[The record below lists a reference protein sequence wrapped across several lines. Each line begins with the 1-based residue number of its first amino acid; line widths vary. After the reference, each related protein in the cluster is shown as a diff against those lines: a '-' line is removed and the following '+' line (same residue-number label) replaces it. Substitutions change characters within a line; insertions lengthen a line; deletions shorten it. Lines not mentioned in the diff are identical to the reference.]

1 MGILPPKIDPPASTP
16 EDRSAQTSID
26 SVRPNWMATAAKIT
40 AGFLGLGLLGFIG
53 ASIWVATNLSPTIA
67 RELTKAL
74 DRQVAIGPVENIGF
88 NEINFGASSLA
99 ATNDSPNKVA
109 VKAIKISFDPLAIL
123 WQNTIKPT
131 ITLVEPDLYLE
142 QSANG
147 DWLRLKL
154 PPAEPDKPGDFRT
167 EIQALRVQKARGTVI
182 PYLANG
188 LRQPIEFQNT
198 DFNANFNHRDRAI
211 QLINF
216 DGKSQIGK
224 DAKLSLRGSTSP
236 IDRTTNLDIEGQSLN
251 AKEVSNLIKIPA
263 VDFLSGLV
271 GGNLSL
277 NIQPNKPLEV
287 QGKVH
292 VDQATIQ
299 VIKVPQVFTNTSG
312 DLQISPQDVKFSN
325 VSTLYGQVPGQI
337 TGSIDFA
344 KGYDL
349 QAKTAVLP
357 VTKLLET
364 LKIKSPVFLA
374 AQLQSDLTL
383 TGKLQEP
390 VFAGKAKAIGAA
402 QIDRVAINQL
412 QGDFSL
418 ADGNLQL
425 NQISATPASGG
436 TVTGNGEIS
445 LKEQATPTVNFKL
458 QGNKLLADVLA
469 QPYQKLPIALGVVNG
484 SAQITGPV
492 DQIKTTVQ
500 VQAPQATYPL
510 NAQIGIAA
518 DGAITV
524 DRAKFQLAGHDITGT
539 GSSKQGLWQA
549 RLQVPAI
556 PSQQLAAIAKIKDLP
571 AFLKG
576 NVQGDLQLNG
586 SVSNN
591 ESLSGKGQLYL
602 QTAGGRVSATNF
614 AINQGKW
621 QADLQTAGLML
632 GKVDPQLPGQLT
644 GKFKVSGDTAKSSP
658 EAITAVGNGA
668 VTLPDGKITG
678 QNLLLSQGKWQGE
691 FSADSF
697 DISKL
702 APQVGGKLS
711 GKFQASGDAT
721 KFTPATISA
730 SGSGTIASAQG
741 KITGQNLRVEAGK
754 WQGDFSADR
763 FDISKLTPQIGGN
776 LSGKF
781 QANGDLEKSDLKNI
795 TGSGSGSLRLGGG
808 EIVGKNLQLNQGN
821 WHGNVA
827 VAKVP
832 LGRLS
837 PNIPKTLQTAL
848 LNGNLQV
855 AGSIEHPEQASVQGD
870 AAVKLGNGQITA
882 KDIQVGE
889 GRWQGLVTLQLI
901 DLNQLS
907 LPQKLPAGQVDGT
920 FQLAGVLD
928 QPKLETAKGS
938 GKLRLP
944 GALLVANQLELNGNE
959 WRGKF
964 QTTNLAMGQFA
975 SLPPNLS
982 GIRVSSNFDLSGN
995 LKNPQQVD
1003 GGGSGKVVLG
1013 NSEVALQKWQLNK
1026 GNWQVAASTTGLS
1039 LGALGSAV
1047 PANLQGGVFKGN
1059 VDLSGSLSKPQ
1070 LTAISGKA
1078 SGELAIWGGSIAVAP
1093 VQIADG
1099 RWQSDAI
1106 TIRNINLAN
1115 VAGNNIQVLAGRVSG
1130 NGQAGGRLDRFDI
1143 KDLRVDSNVQLSG
1156 LLLKPNIGGQVPSL
1170 PPTDLA
1176 GPVKIVDGKIDLDLA
1191 GNNNSLSLHGTDQGF
1206 KFAGRLAGITSESL
1220 ADGRSTAIEAE
1231 GEFDGKQIRVS
1242 SRGVPIDLITSF
1254 LPPLPQLKKQELK
1267 GIVGGELSIDLPNG
1281 KIGRIEGKNLSID
1294 NPQFGILKG
1303 DRLQSGS
1310 VRYADGLL
1318 IVQDGMFLR
1327 GKNSYLI
1334 DGRVITKAQQPEYQL
1349 VLRVDKG
1356 DLSDVSNL
1364 FQIFSLGDVL
1374 NPFGDRGYGRAT
1386 DLQAKKVGNESQTL
1400 QEQVEQLSEVQRLQ
1414 GIQKKEVDENPLPDL
1429 RKLRGDFRGRIVL
1442 NNADK
1447 QGVYV
1452 SFNVSGNKWV
1462 VDQYGLSKVKL
1473 QGLWQNNML
1482 TLPKASFNFVDP
1494 EDPGEPDEPN
1504 DTTDFVDSTKSVDD
1518 LTDFSAFADST
1529 NPSDSTK
1536 PKIRL
1541 SGNFSMNQQNAII
1554 KIDNFPAERLSSAF
1568 KLPIEIAGDVNLKA
1582 RLGGSFF
1589 NPQLCGNAT
1598 IVEGKLNQSTVP
1610 TIYTN
1615 FNYNSARLGFNS
1627 VIQNSPIE
1635 ESKSFSNNV
1644 CNSNITVDNNV
1655 IEPLQIAGSI
1665 PYQLPFAK
1673 KTPDNQNFS
1682 INLKVQNKGMKALS
1696 ILTQQQLD
1704 WVNGDGQINVLLKGK
1719 IDRAG
1724 KPEDVT
1730 ARGDATIANAVLKAV
1745 ALPNNLTGVNGQISF
1760 DLDRIKVDN
1769 FRGQYGTGEIVAQ
1782 GSILIEKPLNLP
1794 DPLTVN
1800 LDKIQVDLKDRYQ
1813 GGVSGRLLLGD
1824 GTILAPRLG
1833 GEIKLSNGKISLPET
1848 PAAGSTSLSAPSD
1861 TGSAL
1866 QFKSL
1871 DLLLGENV
1879 QVEKAPILSFLA
1891 TGKVNLNGPMDN
1903 LQPEGLIQLGRGQIN
1918 LFTTRFRLT
1927 GNENTARFTPDR
1939 GADPIVNLQLST
1951 KVLETSRLP
1960 SVNSS
1965 NERIDIDRRNL
1976 FSTNFGAV
1984 QTVQVDAK
1992 VNGAASQ
1999 ATNLL
2004 SLTSTPNRSQDEI
2017 FLLLGNGLGRISPDE
2032 SGLLNFAG
2040 STAITYVQDIVSDL
2054 LGLSDF
2060 RIYPA
2065 LTRQEQSTTSTLG
2078 VAAELGLDL
2087 NKNVSASVFKILTSG
2102 EAPQYSI
2109 RYRINDRLL
2118 LRGSSNLLNES
2129 RAILEYENRF

>member
-1 MGILPPKIDPPASTP
+1 MGILPPKIDQPASTP
-16 EDRSAQTSID
+16 EGRSAQTSIG

-99 ATNDSPNKVA
+99 ATTDSPNKVA

-142 QSANG
+142 QSASG

-154 PPAEPDKPGDFRT
+154 PPAAPDKPGGFRT
-167 EIQALRVQKARGTVI
+167 EIQALRVQKARGTII
-182 PYLANG
+182 PYQANG

-224 DAKLSLRGSTSP
+224 DAKLALRGSTSL
-236 IDRTTNLDIEGQSLN
+236 IDRTTNLDLEGQALN

-292 VDQATIQ
+292 VDRANIQ
-299 VIKVPQVFTNTSG
+299 VIKVPEVFTNTSG
-312 DLQISPQDVKFSN
+312 DLQISPQEVKLSN

-337 TGSIDFA
+337 TGSIDFV

-383 TGKLQEP
+383 TGKLKEP
-390 VFAGKAKAIGAA
+390 VFAGKAKAIGVS
-402 QIDRVAINQL
+402 QVDRVAINQL

-445 LKEQATPTVNFKL
+445 LKEIVTPTVNFKL

-469 QPYQKLPIALGVVNG
+469 QSYQKLPIALGIVNG

-571 AFLKG
+571 AFLRG
-576 NVQGDLQLNG
+576 NVQGDLLLNG
-586 SVSNN
+586 LVNN
-591 ESLSGKGQLYL
+591 SESLSGKGQLHL

-614 AINQGKW
+614 AIDQGKW
-621 QADLQTAGLML
+621 QADLQTTGLIL
-632 GKVDPQLPGQLT
+632 SKVDPQLPGQLT

-658 EAITAVGNGA
+658 EAITAIGNGA

-678 QNLLLSQGKWQGE
+678 QNLLLSQGKWQGD

-702 APQVGGKLS
+702 APQVDGKLS

-721 KFTPATISA
+721 KFTPAMISA

-763 FDISKLTPQIGGN
+763 FDISKLAPQVGGN

-808 EIVGKNLQLNQGN
+808 ELVGKDLQLNQGN
-821 WHGNVA
+821 WQGNVA
-827 VAKVP
+827 ITQVP
-832 LGRLS
+832 LGKLS
-837 PNIPKTLQTAL
+837 PIVPKIWQTAL

-882 KDIQVGE
+882 KDIQVAE
-889 GRWQGLVTLQLI
+889 GRWQGLVTLQSI

-938 GKLRLP
+938 GKLRLS
-944 GALLVANQLELNGNE
+944 GALLVADQLELNGDE

-964 QTTNLAMGQFA
+964 QTTNLAVGQFT

-1003 GGGSGKVVLG
+1003 GGGSGKVLLG
-1013 NSEVALQKWQLNK
+1013 NSEVAVQKWQLNK

-1039 LGALGSAV
+1039 LGALGAAV
-1047 PANLQGGVFKGN
+1047 PANLQSGVFKGN
-1059 VDLSGSLSKPQ
+1059 VDLSGALSKPQ
-1070 LTAISGKA
+1070 LTAISGQA

-1093 VQIADG
+1093 VQIAAG
-1099 RWQSDAI
+1099 RWQSETI
-1106 TIRNINLAN
+1106 TVRNINLAN
-1115 VAGNNIQVLAGRVSG
+1115 IAGNNIQVLAGRISG
-1130 NGQAGGRLDRFDI
+1130 NGQAAGRLDRFDI
-1143 KDLRVDSNVQLSG
+1143 KDLLVDSNVQLSG
-1156 LLLKPNIGGQVPSL
+1156 LLLKPNLDGETRSL

-1176 GPVKIVDGKIDLDLA
+1176 GPVKIVEGKIDLDLA
-1191 GNNNSLSLHGTDQGF
+1191 GNNNSLSLHSTDRGL
-1206 KFAGRLAGITSESL
+1206 KFAGRLVGIESGSL
-1220 ADGRSTAIEAE
+1220 AAGQSTAIEAE
-1231 GEFDGKQIRVS
+1231 GEIDGKQLRVT
-1242 SRGVPIDLITSF
+1242 SRGLPIDLITSF

-1267 GIVGGELSIDLPNG
+1267 GIVGGELSMDLSTG
-1281 KIGRIEGKNLSID
+1281 KIEGKNLSID
-1294 NPQFGILKG
+1294 NPQVGILKG

-1310 VRYADGLL
+1310 VSYADGIL
-1318 IVQDGMFLR
+1318 IVRDGMFLR
-1327 GKNSYLI
+1327 GDNSYMI
-1334 DGRVITKAQQPEYQL
+1334 EGRVLTKAQQPEYQL
-1349 VLRVDKG
+1349 LVKVDKG
-1356 DLSDVSNL
+1356 KLADVSNL

-1386 DLQAKKVGNESQTL
+1386 DLQAKKVGGDSHTL
-1400 QEQVEQLSEVQRLQ
+1400 QEQVDQLSEVRRLQ
-1414 GIQKKEVDENPLPDL
+1414 GIQSVKAGENPLPDL
-1429 RKLRGDFRGRIVL
+1429 RKLEGDFKGTIVIS
-1442 NNADK
+1442 NAAK
-1447 QGVYV
+1447 QGVYA
-1452 SFNVSGNKWV
+1452 SFDVSGEDWA
-1462 VDQYGLSKVKL
+1462 VDQYNLSKINV
-1473 QGLWQNNML
+1473 QGRWQNNLL
-1482 TLPKASFNFVDP
+1482 TLSNVAL
-1494 EDPGEPDEPN
+1494 
-1504 DTTDFVDSTKSVDD
+1504 TSTS
-1518 LTDFSAFADST
+1518 SQ
-1529 NPSDSTK
+1529 
-1536 PKIRL
+1536 IQL
-1541 SGNFSMNQQNAII
+1541 SGEFGGDRQNATI
-1554 KIDNFPAERLSSAF
+1554 KVDNFPAERLSSLF
-1568 KLPIEIAGDVNLKA
+1568 RLPIEVAGDVNLEA
-1582 RLGGSFF
+1582 QLGGTFF

-1598 IVEGKLNQSTVP
+1598 ISKGKLNQFDVP
-1610 TIYTN
+1610 EIYTN

-1627 VIQNSPIE
+1627 IFKDSIVVDKTKEPL
-1635 ESKSFSNNV
+1635 SNNI
-1644 CNSNITVDNNV
+1644 CNSNISIASGTV
-1655 IEPLQIAGSI
+1655 EPLRIAGSV

-1673 KTPDNQNFS
+1673 KAPDNQNFS
-1682 INLKVQNKGMKALS
+1682 IGLKVQNKGMQTLS
-1696 ILTQQQLD
+1696 ILTQQQLN
-1704 WVNGDGQINVLLKGK
+1704 WVDGDGQINVLLKGQ

-1724 KPEDVT
+1724 QPKDVT
-1730 ARGDATIANAVLKAV
+1730 ARGDATIANAILQAV
-1745 ALPNNLTGVNGQISF
+1745 ALPNNLTGVNGQVSF
-1760 DLDRIKVDN
+1760 DLDRVKVDN
-1769 FRGQYGTGEIVAQ
+1769 FRGKYGAGEIVAQ
-1782 GSILIEKPLNLP
+1782 GSIPIEKPLNLP

-1813 GGVSGRLLLGD
+1813 GGVSGSLLLGK
-1824 GTILAPRLG
+1824 GTILSPRLG
-1833 GEIKLSNGKISLPET
+1833 GEIKLSNGKISLPDT
-1848 PAAGSTSLSAPSD
+1848 PTAGSTSLSAPSD
-1861 TGSAL
+1861 TGSTL

-1891 TGKVNLNGPMDN
+1891 TGKVNLNGPIDN
-1903 LQPEGLIQLGRGQIN
+1903 LQPDGLIQLGRGQIN
-1918 LFTTRFRLT
+1918 LFTSRFRLT

-1960 SVNSS
+1960 SINSS

-2065 LTRQEQSTTSTLG
+2065 LTRSEQSTTSTLG

>member
-1 MGILPPKIDPPASTP
+1 MGILPPKIDQPASTP
-16 EDRSAQTSID
+16 EDRSAQTSIG

-99 ATNDSPNKVA
+99 ATPDSPNKVA

-123 WQNTIKPT
+123 WQNTLKPT

-142 QSANG
+142 QSASG

-154 PPAEPDKPGDFRT
+154 PPAEPNKPGDFRT

-182 PYLANG
+182 PYQANG
-188 LRQPIEFQNT
+188 LRQAIEFQNT
-198 DFNANFNHRDRAI
+198 DFNANFNYRDRAI

-224 DAKLSLRGSTSP
+224 DAKLALQGSTSP
-236 IDRTTNLDIEGQSLN
+236 IDLTTNLDIEGQSLN

-263 VDFLSGLV
+263 VDFLSGIV

-292 VDQATIQ
+292 VDQASIQ
-299 VIKVPQVFTNTSG
+299 VIKVPQLFTNTSG

-325 VSTLYGQVPGQI
+325 VSTLYGQVPGQV
-337 TGSIDFA
+337 TGSIDFV

-383 TGKLQEP
+383 TGKLREP
-390 VFAGKAKAIGAA
+390 IFAGKAKAIGAS
-402 QIDRVAINQL
+402 QVDRVAINQL

-445 LKEQATPTVNFKL
+445 LKEPAIPTVNFKL

-524 DRAKFQLAGHDITGT
+524 DRAKFQLAGYDITGR

-586 SVSNN
+586 SVSNS
-591 ESLSGKGQLYL
+591 ESLSGKGQLHL

-632 GKVDPQLPGQLT
+632 GKIDPQLPGQLT
-644 GKFKVSGDTAKSSP
+644 GKFKVSGDTANSSP
-658 EAITAVGNGA
+658 EAVTAVGSVA

-678 QNLLLSQGKWQGE
+678 QNLLLSQGQWQGD

-711 GKFQASGDAT
+711 GKFQASGDAS

-741 KITGQNLRVEAGK
+741 KITGQNLRVQAGK
-754 WQGDFSADR
+754 WQGDFSAES
-763 FDISKLTPQIGGN
+763 FDISKLAPQFGGN

-795 TGSGSGSLRLGGG
+795 TGSGFGILRLAGG
-808 EIVGKNLQLNQGN
+808 ELVGKDLQLNQGN
-821 WHGNVA
+821 WQGNVA
-827 VAKVP
+827 IAKVP
-832 LGRLS
+832 LGKLS
-837 PNIPKTLQTAL
+837 PIVPKTWQTAL

-870 AAVKLGNGQITA
+870 AVVKLGNGQIMA

-889 GRWQGLVTLQLI
+889 GRWQGLVTLQSI

-907 LPQKLPAGQVDGT
+907 LPQQLPAGQIDGT
-920 FQLAGVLD
+920 FQLAGALD

-944 GALLVANQLELNGNE
+944 GALLVANQLELNGDE
-959 WRGKF
+959 WRGNF
-964 QTTNLAMGQFA
+964 QTSNLAVGQFA

-982 GIRVSSNFDLSGN
+982 GIRFSSNFDLSGN

-1078 SGELAIWGGSIAVAP
+1078 SGELAIWGGFIAVAP

-1099 RWQSDAI
+1099 RWQSEAI
-1106 TIRNINLAN
+1106 TVRNINLAN

-1156 LLLKPNIGGQVPSL
+1156 LLLKPSIGGQTSSL

-1191 GNNNSLSLHGTDQGF
+1191 GNNNSLSLHSTDQGL
-1206 KFAGRLAGITSESL
+1206 KFAGRLAGIESESL

-1231 GEFDGKQIRVS
+1231 GEIDGKQLRVT

-1254 LPPLPQLKKQELK
+1254 LPPLPQIKKQELK
-1267 GIVGGELSIDLPNG
+1267 GIVGGELSMDLSTG
-1281 KIGRIEGKNLSID
+1281 KIEGKNLSID
-1294 NPQFGILKG
+1294 NPQVGILKG
-1303 DRLQSGS
+1303 DRIQSGS
-1310 VRYADGLL
+1310 VSYSDGIL
-1318 IVQDGMFLR
+1318 IVRDGMFLR
-1327 GKNSYLI
+1327 GDNSYLI
-1334 DGRVITKAQQPEYQL
+1334 EGRILTKAQQPEYQL
-1349 VLRVDKG
+1349 LVKVDKG
-1356 DLSDVSNL
+1356 KLADVSNL
-1364 FQIFSLGDVL
+1364 FQIFSLGDVI

-1386 DLQAKKVGNESQTL
+1386 DLQAKKVGGDSHTL
-1400 QEQVEQLSEVQRLQ
+1400 QDQVDQLSEVRRLQ
-1414 GIQKKEVDENPLPDL
+1414 GIQAEKAGENPLPDL
-1429 RKLRGDFRGRIVL
+1429 RKLDGDFKGTIVIS
-1442 NNADK
+1442 NAAK
-1447 QGVYV
+1447 QGVYA
-1452 SFNVSGNKWV
+1452 SFDVSGEDWV
-1462 VDQYGLSKVKL
+1462 VDQYSLSKIKV
-1473 QGLWQNNML
+1473 QGRWQNNLL
-1482 TLPKASFNFVDP
+1482 TL
-1494 EDPGEPDEPN
+1494 
-1504 DTTDFVDSTKSVDD
+1504 
-1518 LTDFSAFADST
+1518 ADVSLNST
-1529 NPSDSTK
+1529 NSQ
-1536 PKIRL
+1536 IQL
-1541 SGNFSMNQQNAII
+1541 SGEFGGNRQNATI
-1554 KIDNFPAERLSSAF
+1554 KVDNFPAERLSSLF
-1568 KLPIEIAGDVNLKA
+1568 RLPIEVAGDVNLEA
-1582 RLGGSFF
+1582 QIGGTFF

-1598 IVEGKLNQSTVP
+1598 IAKGKLNQFDVP
-1610 TIYTN
+1610 EIYTN

-1627 VIQNSPIE
+1627 IFKDSIVVDKTKASLPKNI
-1635 ESKSFSNNV
+1635 
-1644 CNSNITVDNNV
+1644 CNSDISLASGE
-1655 IEPLQIAGSI
+1655 IEPLRIAGSV
-1665 PYQLPFAK
+1665 PYQLPFAQK
-1673 KTPDNQNFS
+1673 SPDNQNFS
-1682 INLKVQNKGMKALS
+1682 INLKVQNKGMQTLS
-1696 ILTQQQLD
+1696 ILTQQQLNWID
-1704 WVNGDGQINVLLKGK
+1704 GDGQINVLLKGQ

-1724 KPEDVT
+1724 KPKDVT
-1730 ARGDATIANAVLKAV
+1730 ARGDATISNAVLQAV
-1745 ALPNNLTGVNGQISF
+1745 ALPNNLTGVNGQVSF
-1760 DLDRIKVDN
+1760 DLDRVKVDN
-1769 FRGQYGTGEIVAQ
+1769 FRGKYGTGEIVAQ
-1782 GSILIEKPLNLP
+1782 GSIPIEKPLILP
-1794 DPLTVN
+1794 DPLTAN

-1813 GGVSGRLLLGD
+1813 GGVSGRLLLGE

-1848 PAAGSTSLSAPSD
+1848 PAAGSTSLSAPSE
-1861 TGSAL
+1861 TSSTL

-1891 TGKVNLNGPMDN
+1891 TGKVNLNGSIDN

-2040 STAITYVQDIVSDL
+2040 STAITYVQDIVSDV

-2078 VAAELGLDL
+2078 VAAEVGLDL

>member
-16 EDRSAQTSID
+16 EDRSAQTLIG

-99 ATNDSPNKVA
+99 ATTDSPNKVA

-123 WQNTIKPT
+123 WQNTLKPT

-154 PPAEPDKPGDFRT
+154 PPAEPDKPGSFRT

-224 DAKLSLRGSTSP
+224 DAKLALRGSTSP
-236 IDRTTNLDIEGQSLN
+236 IDLTTNLDIEGQSLN

-292 VDQATIQ
+292 VDQAAIQ
-299 VIKVPQVFTNTSG
+299 VIKVPQLFTNTSG

-337 TGSIDFA
+337 TGSIDFV

-349 QAKTAVLP
+349 QAKTAVLS

-374 AQLQSDLTL
+374 AQLQSDLSL

-390 VFAGKAKAIGAA
+390 IFAGKAKAIGVS
-402 QIDRVAINQL
+402 QVDRVAINQL

-436 TVTGNGEIS
+436 TVTGNGDIS

-484 SAQITGPV
+484 SAQITGAV

-518 DGAITV
+518 DGTVTV

-539 GSSKQGLWQA
+539 GSSKAGLWQA

-586 SVSNN
+586 SVNN
-591 ESLSGKGQLYL
+591 SESLSGKGQLYL

-632 GKVDPQLPGQLT
+632 SKVEPQFPGQLT

-678 QNLLLSQGKWQGE
+678 QNLLLSQGKWQGD

-781 QANGDLEKSDLKNI
+781 QANGDLEKNDLKNI
-795 TGSGSGSLRLGGG
+795 IGSGSGSLRLGGG
-808 EIVGKNLQLNQGN
+808 EIVGKDLKLDQGN
-821 WHGNVA
+821 WQGNVA

-889 GRWQGLVTLQLI
+889 GRWQGLVTLQSI

-907 LPQKLPAGQVDGT
+907 LPQKLTAGQVDGT
-920 FQLAGVLD
+920 FQLAGILD

-944 GALLVANQLELNGNE
+944 GALLVANQLELNGDE

-964 QTTNLAMGQFA
+964 QTTNLAVGQFA

-1003 GGGSGKVVLG
+1003 GDGSGKVVLG

-1026 GNWQVAASTTGLS
+1026 GNWQVAASTNGLS
-1039 LGALGSAV
+1039 LGTLGSAV

-1059 VDLSGSLSKPQ
+1059 VDLSGSLLKPQ

-1078 SGELAIWGGSIAVAP
+1078 SGELAIWGGSIAVAS

-1099 RWQSDAI
+1099 RWQSEAI
-1106 TIRNINLAN
+1106 TVRNINLAN

-1156 LLLKPNIGGQVPSL
+1156 LLLKPNIGGQAPSL

-1191 GNNNSLSLHGTDQGF
+1191 GNNNSLSLHSTDRGL
-1206 KFAGRLAGITSESL
+1206 KFAGRLAGIESESL
-1220 ADGRSTAIEAE
+1220 TDGRSTAIEAE
-1231 GEFDGKQIRVS
+1231 GEIDGKQLRVT

-1254 LPPLPQLKKQELK
+1254 LPPLPQIKKQELK
-1267 GIVGGELSIDLPNG
+1267 GIVGGELSMDLSTG
-1281 KIGRIEGKNLSID
+1281 KIEGKNLSID
-1294 NPQFGILKG
+1294 NPQVGILKG

-1310 VRYADGLL
+1310 VSYADGLL
-1318 IVQDGMFLR
+1318 IVRDGMFLR
-1327 GKNSYLI
+1327 GDNSYMI
-1334 DGRVITKAQQPEYQL
+1334 EGRVLTKAQQPEYQL
-1349 VLRVDKG
+1349 LVKVDKG
-1356 DLSDVSNL
+1356 KLADVSNL

-1386 DLQAKKVGNESQTL
+1386 DLQAKKVGVESQTL
-1400 QEQVEQLSEVQRLQ
+1400 QEQVDQLSEVRRLQ
-1414 GIQKKEVDENPLPDL
+1414 GIQAEKAGENPLPDL
-1429 RKLRGDFRGRIVL
+1429 RKLDGDFKGTIVL
-1442 NNADK
+1442 SNAAK
-1447 QGVYV
+1447 QGVYA
-1452 SFNVSGNKWV
+1452 SFDVSGEDWA
-1462 VDQYGLSKVKL
+1462 VDQYNLSKINV
-1473 QGLWQNNML
+1473 QGRWQNNLL
-1482 TLPKASFNFVDP
+1482 TLSNVA
-1494 EDPGEPDEPN
+1494 
-1504 DTTDFVDSTKSVDD
+1504 
-1518 LTDFSAFADST
+1518 LTST
-1529 NPSDSTK
+1529 NSQ
-1536 PKIRL
+1536 IQL
-1541 SGNFSMNQQNAII
+1541 SGEFGGDRQNATI
-1554 KIDNFPAERLSSAF
+1554 KVDNFPAERLSTLF
-1568 KLPIEIAGDVNLKA
+1568 RLPIEVAGDVNLEA
-1582 RLGGSFF
+1582 QLGGTIF

-1598 IVEGKLNQSTVP
+1598 ISKGKLNQFDVP
-1610 TIYTN
+1610 AIYTN

-1627 VIQNSPIE
+1627 IFKDSIVVDK
-1635 ESKSFSNNV
+1635 SKEPLSNNI
-1644 CNSNITVDNNV
+1644 CNSNITIDSNAP
-1655 IEPLQIAGSI
+1655 EPLRIAGSV

-1673 KTPDNQNFS
+1673 KTPDNPNFS
-1682 INLKVQNKGMKALS
+1682 INLRVQNEGMKTLS
-1696 ILTQQQLD
+1696 ILTQQQLN
-1704 WVNGDGQINVLLKGK
+1704 WVDGDGQINVLLKGQL
-1719 IDRAG
+1719 DRSG
-1724 KPEDVT
+1724 NPKDVT
-1730 ARGDATIANAVLKAV
+1730 ARGDATVANAVLQAV
-1745 ALPNNLTGVNGQISF
+1745 ALPNNLTGVNGQVSF
-1760 DLDRIKVDN
+1760 DLDRVKVDN
-1769 FRGQYGTGEIVAQ
+1769 FRGKYGAGEIVAQ
-1782 GSILIEKPLNLP
+1782 GSIPIEKPLTLT
-1794 DPLTVN
+1794 DPLTVS

-1891 TGKVNLNGPMDN
+1891 TGKVNLNGSMDN

>member
-1 MGILPPKIDPPASTP
+1 MGILPPKIDQPASIP
-16 EDRSAQTSID
+16 EDRSARTSIG

-40 AGFLGLGLLGFIG
+40 TGFLGLGLLGFIG

-99 ATNDSPNKVA
+99 ATPDSPNKVA

-123 WQNTIKPT
+123 WQHTIKPT

-142 QSANG
+142 QSASG

-154 PPAEPDKPGDFRT
+154 PPTEPNKPGDFRT

-182 PYLANG
+182 PYQANG
-188 LRQPIEFQNT
+188 LRQPIEFQDT

-216 DGKSQIGK
+216 DGKGQIGK

-251 AKEVSNLIKIPA
+251 AKQVSNLIEIPA
-263 VDFLSGLV
+263 VDFRSGIV

-292 VDQATIQ
+292 VDRATIQ
-299 VIKVPQVFTNTSG
+299 VIKVPELFTNTSG

-337 TGSIDFA
+337 TGSIDFV
-344 KGYDL
+344 KGYNL

-383 TGKLQEP
+383 TGKLRQP
-390 VFAGKAKAIGAA
+390 IFAGKAKAIGAS
-402 QIDRVAINQL
+402 QVDRVAINQL

-436 TVTGNGEIS
+436 TITGNGEIS
-445 LKEQATPTVNFKL
+445 LKELGTPTVNFNL
-458 QGNKLLADVLA
+458 QGNKLLADILA
-469 QPYQKLPIALGVVNG
+469 QPYQKLPIALGIVSG
-484 SAQITGPV
+484 SAQITGLV
-492 DQIKTTVQ
+492 NQIKTTVQ

-524 DRAKFQLAGHDITGT
+524 DRAKFQLAGYDITGT

-556 PSQQLAAIAKIKDLP
+556 PSQQLAAIAKIKDFP

-576 NVQGDLQLNG
+576 NVQGDLQLKG
-586 SVSNN
+586 SVSNSEN
-591 ESLSGKGQLYL
+591 LSGQGQLHL

-621 QADLQTAGLML
+621 QADLQTSGLIL
-632 GKVDPQLPGQLT
+632 SKVDPQLPGQLT
-644 GKFKVSGDTAKSSP
+644 GKFKVSGDTAKPSP
-658 EAITAVGNGA
+658 ESIVAVGNGA

-678 QNLLLSQGKWQGE
+678 QNLLLNQGKWQGE

-702 APQVGGKLS
+702 APQIGGKLS
-711 GKFQASGDAT
+711 GKFKANGNAT
-721 KFTPATISA
+721 KFTPASISATGNGTIS
-730 SGSGTIASAQG
+730 SAQG
-741 KITGQNLRVEAGK
+741 KITGQNLRVQAGK

-763 FDISKLTPQIGGN
+763 FDISQLAPQVGGN

-795 TGSGSGSLRLGGG
+795 TGSGSGSLRLAGG
-808 EIVGKNLQLNQGN
+808 ELVGKDLQLNQGN
-821 WHGNVA
+821 WQGNIA
-827 VAKVP
+827 IAKVP
-832 LGRLS
+832 LGKLS
-837 PNIPKTLQTAL
+837 PIVPKTWQTAL
-848 LNGNLQV
+848 LSGNLQV
-855 AGSIEHPEQASVQGD
+855 AGSIDRLEQASVQGD

-882 KDIQVGE
+882 KNIQLGD
-889 GRWQGLVTLQLI
+889 GRWQGLVTLQSI

-907 LPQKLPAGQVDGT
+907 LPQKLPTGQIDGT
-920 FQLAGVLD
+920 FELAGALD

-944 GALLVANQLELNGNE
+944 GALLVANQLELNGDE

-964 QTTNLAMGQFA
+964 QTSNLAVGQFA
-975 SLPPNLS
+975 SLPPNFS
-982 GIRVSSNFDLSGN
+982 GIRVTSNFDLSGN

-1013 NSEVALQKWQLNK
+1013 NSEVALQRWQLNK
-1026 GNWQVAASTTGLS
+1026 GNWQVAASTSGLS
-1039 LGALGSAV
+1039 LGTLGAAV
-1047 PANLQGGVFKGN
+1047 PANLQSGMFKGN

-1099 RWQSDAI
+1099 RWQSEAI
-1106 TIRNINLAN
+1106 TVRNINLAN
-1115 VAGNNIQVLAGRVSG
+1115 VAGNNIQILAGRVSG
-1130 NGQAGGRLDRFDI
+1130 NGQAAGRLDRFDI
-1143 KDLRVDSNVQLSG
+1143 KDLRVNSNVQLSG
-1156 LLLKPNIGGQVPSL
+1156 LLLKPNLAGQAPSL

-1191 GNNNSLSLHGTDQGF
+1191 GNNNSLSLHSTDRGL
-1206 KFAGRLAGITSESL
+1206 KFAGRLAGIESESL
-1220 ADGRSTAIEAE
+1220 ANGRSTAIEAE
-1231 GEFDGKQIRVS
+1231 GEIDGKQLRVT

-1254 LPPLPQLKKQELK
+1254 LPPLPQIKKQELK
-1267 GIVGGELSIDLPNG
+1267 GIVGGELNMDLSTG
-1281 KIGRIEGKNLSID
+1281 KIEGKNLSID

-1310 VRYADGLL
+1310 VSYADGIL
-1318 IVQDGMFLR
+1318 IVRDGMFLR
-1327 GKNSYLI
+1327 GDNSYLI
-1334 DGRVITKAQQPEYQL
+1334 EGRVLTKAQQPEYQL
-1349 VLRVDKG
+1349 LVKVDKG
-1356 DLSDVSNL
+1356 ELADVSNL
-1364 FQIFSLGDVL
+1364 FQIFSLGDII

-1386 DLQAKKVGNESQTL
+1386 DLPAKKVGGDSNTL
-1400 QEQVEQLSEVQRLQ
+1400 QEQVDQLSEVRRLQ
-1414 GIQKKEVDENPLPDL
+1414 GIQAEKAGENPLPDL
-1429 RKLRGDFRGRIVL
+1429 RKLEGDFKGTIVIS
-1442 NNADK
+1442 NAAK
-1447 QGVYV
+1447 QGVYA
-1452 SFNVSGNKWV
+1452 SFDVSGEDWV
-1462 VDQYGLSKVKL
+1462 VDQYNLSKIKV
-1473 QGLWQNNML
+1473 QGRWQNNLL
-1482 TLPKASFNFVDP
+1482 TLSDVSL
-1494 EDPGEPDEPN
+1494 
-1504 DTTDFVDSTKSVDD
+1504 TSTS
-1518 LTDFSAFADST
+1518 SQ
-1529 NPSDSTK
+1529 
-1536 PKIRL
+1536 IQL
-1541 SGNFSMNQQNAII
+1541 SGEFGGDQQNAII
-1554 KIDNFPAERLSSAF
+1554 KVDNFPAERLSSLF
-1568 KLPIEIAGDVNLKA
+1568 RLPIEVAGDVNLEA
-1582 RLGGSFF
+1582 QLGGTFF

-1598 IVEGKLNQSTVP
+1598 ISKGKLNQFDVP
-1610 TIYTN
+1610 AIYTN

-1627 VIQNSPIE
+1627 IFKDSIVADKSK
-1635 ESKSFSNNV
+1635 ESLSNNI
-1644 CNSNITVDNNV
+1644 CNSNITIDSNA
-1655 IEPLQIAGSI
+1655 IEPLRIAGSI

-1673 KTPDNQNFS
+1673 KSPDNQNFS
-1682 INLKVQNKGMKALS
+1682 INLKVQNQGMKTLS
-1696 ILTQQQLD
+1696 ILTQQQLNWID
-1704 WVNGDGQINVLLKGK
+1704 GDGQINVLLKGQF
-1719 IDRAG
+1719 DRAG
-1724 KPEDVT
+1724 KPKDVT
-1730 ARGDATIANAVLKAV
+1730 ARGDATIANAVLQAV
-1745 ALPNNLTGVNGQISF
+1745 ALPNNLTGVNGQVSF
-1760 DLDRIKVDN
+1760 DLDRVKVDN
-1769 FRGQYGTGEIVAQ
+1769 FRGKYGTGEIVAQ
-1782 GSILIEKPLNLP
+1782 GSIPIEKLLILP
-1794 DPLTVN
+1794 DPLAVN

-1848 PAAGSTSLSAPSD
+1848 PAAGRTSLSAPSD
-1861 TGSAL
+1861 TGSTL
-1866 QFKSL
+1866 QFKGL
-1871 DLLLGENV
+1871 ELLLGENV
-1879 QVEKAPILSFLA
+1879 QVEKAPVLSFLA
-1891 TGKVNLNGPMDN
+1891 TGKVNLNGSMDS

-2065 LTRQEQSTTSTLG
+2065 LTRSEQSTTSTLG
-2078 VAAELGLDL
+2078 VAAEIGVDL

>member
-1 MGILPPKIDPPASTP
+1 MGILPSKIDPPASTP

-26 SVRPNWMATAAKIT
+26 SVRPNWMATATKIT

-74 DRQVAIGPVENIGF
+74 DRQIAIGPVENIGF

-99 ATNDSPNKVA
+99 ATPESPNKVA

-123 WQNTIKPT
+123 WQNTFKPT

-142 QSANG
+142 QSVNG

-154 PPAEPDKPGDFRT
+154 PPSEPSKPGDFRT
-167 EIQALRVQKARGTVI
+167 EIQALKVQKARGTVI
-182 PYLANG
+182 PFLAG
-188 LRQPIEFQNT
+188 GQRQPIEFQNT
-198 DFNANFNHRDRAI
+198 DFNASFNHRDRAI

-216 DGKSQIGK
+216 DGKGQIGK
-224 DAKLSLRGSTSP
+224 NASLALQGSTSP
-236 IDRTTNLDIEGQSLN
+236 IDRTTNLDIQGQSLN
-251 AKEVSNLIKIPA
+251 AKEVSSLIKIPA

-287 QGKVH
+287 HGKVH
-292 VDQATIQ
+292 VDRANIQ
-299 VIKVPQVFTNTSG
+299 VIKIPELFTNTSG

-337 TGSIDFA
+337 TGSIDFV

-364 LKIKSPVFLA
+364 LKIKSPIFLA

-383 TGKLQEP
+383 TGKLQQP
-390 VFAGKAKAIGAA
+390 IFAGKAKTIGVS
-402 QIDRVAINQL
+402 QVDQLTINQL

-425 NQISATPASGG
+425 SQINGTPTSGG

-445 LKEQATPTVNFKL
+445 LKDLAIPTVNFNL
-458 QGNKLLADVLA
+458 QGNKLVADILA
-469 QPYQKLPIALGVVNG
+469 QPYQKLPIALGIVNG
-484 SAQITGPV
+484 SAQITGAV
-492 DQIKTTVQ
+492 NQIKTTVQ

-524 DRAKFQLAGHDITGT
+524 DRAKFQLAGRDITGT

-576 NVQGDLQLNG
+576 NIQGELLLNG
-586 SVSNN
+586 SVSNS
-591 ESLSGKGQLYL
+591 ESLSGKGQLHL

-614 AINQGKW
+614 AINRGKW
-621 QADLQTAGLML
+621 QADLQTAGLIL
-632 GKVDPQLPGQLT
+632 SKVEPQLPGLLT
-644 GKFKVSGDTAKSSP
+644 GKFKVSGDTAKPSP
-658 EAITAVGNGA
+658 EAIVAVGNGA

-678 QNLLLSQGKWQGE
+678 QNLLLSQGKWQGD

-711 GKFQASGDAT
+711 GKFQANGDVA
-721 KFTPATISA
+721 KFTPASISA
-730 SGSGTIASAQG
+730 TGNGTIDSVRG
-741 KITGQNLRVEAGK
+741 KITGQNLRINAGK
-754 WQGDFSADR
+754 WQGDFSAES
-763 FDISKLTPQIGGN
+763 FDISKLAPQVGGN

-795 TGSGSGSLRLGGG
+795 TGSGFGSLRLAGG
-808 EIVGKNLQLNQGN
+808 ELVGKDLQLNQGN
-821 WHGNVA
+821 WQGNIA

-837 PNIPKTLQTAL
+837 PSIPKTLQTAL

-855 AGSIEHPEQASVQGD
+855 AGSIDHPEQASVQGD

-882 KDIQVGE
+882 KDIQIAE
-889 GRWQGLVTLQLI
+889 GRWQGLVTLQSI

-907 LPQKLPAGQVDGT
+907 LPQKLPAGQIDGT
-920 FQLAGVLD
+920 FELAGVLD
-928 QPKLETAKGS
+928 QPKLKTAKGR

-944 GALLVANQLELNGNE
+944 GALLIADQLELNGDE

-964 QTTNLAMGQFA
+964 QTSNLAVGQFA

-982 GIRVSSNFDLSGN
+982 GVRVSSNFDLKGN
-995 LKNPQQVD
+995 LKNPQQID

-1013 NSEVALQKWQLNK
+1013 NSEVALQQWQLNK
-1026 GNWQVAASTTGLS
+1026 GNWQVVASTTGVS
-1039 LGALGSAV
+1039 LGLLGAAV
-1047 PANLQGGVFKGN
+1047 PANLQSGVFRGN

-1070 LTAISGKA
+1070 LTAINGKA

-1099 RWQSDAI
+1099 RWQSNAI
-1106 TIRNINLAN
+1106 TVRNINLAN
-1115 VAGNNIQVLAGRVSG
+1115 VAGNNIQVLAGRVSAT
-1130 NGQAGGRLDRFDI
+1130 GQAAGRLDRFDV
-1143 KDLRVDSNVQLSG
+1143 KDLQINSNVQLSG
-1156 LLLKPNIGGQVPSL
+1156 LLLKPHLGREIPSL
-1170 PPTDLA
+1170 PPTNLV
-1176 GPVKIVDGKIDLDLA
+1176 GPVKIANGKIDLDLA
-1191 GNNNSLSLHGTDQGF
+1191 GNNNSLSLHSTDRGL
-1206 KFAGRLAGITSESL
+1206 KFAGRVAGIESGSL
-1220 ADGRSTAIEAE
+1220 ADRQSTAIEAE
-1231 GEFDGKQIRVS
+1231 GEIDGKQLRVT

-1254 LPPLPQLKKQELK
+1254 LPPLPQIKKQELK
-1267 GIVGGELSIDLPNG
+1267 GIVGGELSVDLSTG
-1281 KIGRIEGKNLSID
+1281 KIEGKNLSID
-1294 NPQFGILKG
+1294 NPQVGILKG

-1310 VRYADGLL
+1310 VSYADGIL
-1318 IVQDGMFLR
+1318 IVRDGMFLR
-1327 GKNSYLI
+1327 GDNSYMIEGKVL
-1334 DGRVITKAQQPEYQL
+1334 TKAQQPEYQL
-1349 VLRVDKG
+1349 LVKVDNGK
-1356 DLSDVSNL
+1356 LADVSNL

-1374 NPFGDRGYGRAT
+1374 NPFGDRGYGRAA
-1386 DLQAKKVGNESQTL
+1386 DLQAKKVGGDSQTL
-1400 QEQVEQLSEVQRLQ
+1400 QEQVDQLSEVRRLQ
-1414 GIQKKEVDENPLPDL
+1414 GIQTEKAEENPLPDL
-1429 RKLRGDFRGRIVL
+1429 RKLEGDFRGTIVL
-1442 NNADK
+1442 SNAAK
-1447 QGVYV
+1447 QGVYA
-1452 SFNVSGNKWV
+1452 SFDVSGENWA
-1462 VDQYGLSKVKL
+1462 VDRYNLSKIKV
-1473 QGLWQNNML
+1473 QGRWQNNLL
-1482 TLPKASFNFVDP
+1482 TLSNV
-1494 EDPGEPDEPN
+1494 
-1504 DTTDFVDSTKSVDD
+1504 S
-1518 LTDFSAFADST
+1518 LDST
-1529 NPSDSTK
+1529 NSQIQVSGEFGSD
-1536 PKIRL
+1536 R
-1541 SGNFSMNQQNAII
+1541 QNAQI
-1554 KIDNFPAERLSSAF
+1554 KVDNFPAERLSNLF
-1568 KLPIEIAGDVNLKA
+1568 RLPIEIAGDVDLEA
-1582 RLGGSFF
+1582 QLGGTLF

-1598 IVEGKLNQSTVP
+1598 VVKGKLNQFDVP
-1610 TIYTN
+1610 AIYTN

-1627 VIQNSPIE
+1627 VFQDSLIKEPL
-1635 ESKSFSNNV
+1635 SNNI
-1644 CNSNITVDNNV
+1644 CNSNIAIDSNT
-1655 IEPLQIAGSI
+1655 IEPLRIAGSV
-1665 PYQLPFAK
+1665 PYQLPFARK
-1673 KTPDNQNFS
+1673 SPDNQNFS
-1682 INLKVQNKGMKALS
+1682 ISLKVQNEGLKTLS
-1696 ILTQQQLD
+1696 ILTQQQLN
-1704 WVNGDGQINVLLKGK
+1704 WIGGDGQINVLLKGQL
-1719 IDRAG
+1719 DRDG
-1724 KPEDVT
+1724 NPKNVT
-1730 ARGDATIANAVLKAV
+1730 ARGDANVTNAVLQAA
-1745 ALPNNLTGVNGQISF
+1745 ALPSNPSLPKNLTEVNGQVSF
-1760 DLDRIKVDN
+1760 DLDRVKVDN
-1769 FRGQYGTGEIVAQ
+1769 FRGKYGEGEFVAQ
-1782 GSILIEKPLNLP
+1782 GSIPIERPLTLL
-1794 DPLTVN
+1794 DPLTVT
-1800 LDKIQVDLKDRYQ
+1800 LDKLQVDLKDRYQ
-1813 GGVSGRLLLGD
+1813 GGVSGRLLLGN
-1824 GTILAPRLG
+1824 GSILSPRLG

-1848 PAAGSTSLSAPSD
+1848 PAAGSTSLSAPSEA
-1861 TGSAL
+1861 GSVL
-1866 QFKSL
+1866 QFKNL
-1871 DLLLGENV
+1871 ELVLGENV

-1891 TGKVNLNGPMDN
+1891 TGKVNLNGSIDS
-1903 LQPEGLIQLGRGQIN
+1903 LQPEGLVQLGRGQIN
-1918 LFTTRFRLT
+1918 LFTSRFRLT
-1927 GNENTARFTPDR
+1927 GNENTARFIPDR

-1965 NERIDIDRRNL
+1965 NERIDRRNM
-1976 FSTNFGAV
+1976 FSTNVGSV
-1984 QTVQVDAK
+1984 QTVQVNAK

-2040 STAITYVQDIVSDL
+2040 STAINYVQDILSDL

-2065 LTRQEQSTTSTLG
+2065 LTRSEQSTASTLG
-2078 VAAELGLDL
+2078 VAAEIGLDL

-2118 LRGSSNLLNES
+2118 LRGSSNLLNDS

>member
-1 MGILPPKIDPPASTP
+1 MGILPPKIDPPASNP
-16 EDRSAQTSID
+16 GDRSAQTSIG

-53 ASIWVATNLSPTIA
+53 ASVWVATNLSPTIA

-99 ATNDSPNKVA
+99 ATTDSPNKVA

-154 PPAEPDKPGDFRT
+154 PPAAPDKPGSFRT

-182 PYLANG
+182 PYQANG

-224 DAKLSLRGSTSP
+224 DAKLALRGSTSP
-236 IDRTTNLDIEGQSLN
+236 IDLTTNLDIEGQSLN

-292 VDQATIQ
+292 VDRANIQ
-299 VIKVPQVFTNTSG
+299 IIKVPQAFTNTTG

-337 TGSIDFA
+337 TGSIDFV

-357 VTKLLET
+357 VTNLLET
-364 LKIKSPVFLA
+364 LQIKSPVFLA

-492 DQIKTTVQ
+492 DQIKTIVQ

-524 DRAKFQLAGHDITGT
+524 DRAKFQLAGHDVTGT

-556 PSQQLAAIAKIKDLP
+556 PIQQLAAIAKIKDLP
-571 AFLKG
+571 AFLNG

-586 SVSNN
+586 SVSNS

-621 QADLQTAGLML
+621 QADLQTAGLL
-632 GKVDPQLPGQLT
+632 LSKVDPQLPGQLT

-678 QNLLLSQGKWQGE
+678 QNLLLSQGKWQGD

-721 KFTPATISA
+721 KFTPDTISA

-808 EIVGKNLQLNQGN
+808 EIVGKDLQLNQGN
-821 WHGNVA
+821 WQGNVA

-855 AGSIEHPEQASVQGD
+855 AGSIERPEQASVQGD

-889 GRWQGLVTLQLI
+889 GRWQGLVTLQSI

-944 GALLVANQLELNGNE
+944 GALLVANQLELNGDE

-964 QTTNLAMGQFA
+964 QTTNLAVGQFA

-1039 LGALGSAV
+1039 LGTLGSAV

-1059 VDLSGSLSKPQ
+1059 VDLIGSLSKPQ

-1078 SGELAIWGGSIAVAP
+1078 SGELAIWDGSIAVAP

-1106 TIRNINLAN
+1106 TVRNINLAN

-1156 LLLKPNIGGQVPSL
+1156 LLLKPNIGGQAPSL

-1191 GNNNSLSLHGTDQGF
+1191 GNNNSLSLHSTDRGL
-1206 KFAGRLAGITSESL
+1206 KFAGRLAGIESESL
-1220 ADGRSTAIEAE
+1220 TDGRSTAIEAE
-1231 GEFDGKQIRVS
+1231 GEINGKQLRVT

-1254 LPPLPQLKKQELK
+1254 LPPLPQIKKQELK
-1267 GIVGGELSIDLPNG
+1267 GIVGGELSMDLSTG
-1281 KIGRIEGKNLSID
+1281 KIEGKNLSID
-1294 NPQFGILKG
+1294 NPQVGILKG
-1303 DRLQSGS
+1303 DRIQSGS
-1310 VRYADGLL
+1310 VSYADGIL
-1318 IVQDGMFLR
+1318 IVRDGMFLR
-1327 GKNSYLI
+1327 GDNSYLI
-1334 DGRVITKAQQPEYQL
+1334 EGRVLTKAQQPEYQL
-1349 VLRVDKG
+1349 LVKVDKG
-1356 DLSDVSNL
+1356 KLADVSNL
-1364 FQIFSLGDVL
+1364 FQIFSLADII
-1374 NPFGDRGYGRAT
+1374 NPFGDRGYGRAA
-1386 DLQAKKVGNESQTL
+1386 DLQAKKVGGDAHTL
-1400 QEQVEQLSEVQRLQ
+1400 QDQIDQLSEVRRLQ
-1414 GIQKKEVDENPLPDL
+1414 SIQTEKAGENPLPDL
-1429 RKLRGDFRGRIVL
+1429 RKLDGDFKGTIVIS
-1442 NNADK
+1442 NAAK
-1447 QGVYV
+1447 QGVYA
-1452 SFNVSGNKWV
+1452 SFDVSGEDWA
-1462 VDQYGLSKVKL
+1462 VDQYSLSKVKV
-1473 QGLWQNNML
+1473 QGRWQNNLL
-1482 TLPKASFNFVDP
+1482 TLSDVSLN
-1494 EDPGEPDEPN
+1494 
-1504 DTTDFVDSTKSVDD
+1504 
-1518 LTDFSAFADST
+1518 ST
-1529 NPSDSTK
+1529 NSQ
-1536 PKIRL
+1536 IQL
-1541 SGNFSMNQQNAII
+1541 SGEFGSNQQNATI
-1554 KIDNFPAERLSSAF
+1554 KVDNFPAERLSTLF
-1568 KLPIEIAGDVNLKA
+1568 RLPIEIAGDVNLEA
-1582 RLGGSFF
+1582 QLGGTLF

-1598 IVEGKLNQSTVP
+1598 ISKGKLNQFDVP
-1610 TIYTN
+1610 EIYTN

-1627 VIQNSPIE
+1627 IFKDSIVADKTKEPLS
-1635 ESKSFSNNV
+1635 SNI
-1644 CNSNITVDNNV
+1644 CNSNISIASGTV
-1655 IEPLQIAGSI
+1655 EPLRIAGSV

-1673 KTPDNQNFS
+1673 KAPDNQNFS
-1682 INLKVQNKGMKALS
+1682 IGLKVQNKGMQTLS
-1696 ILTQQQLD
+1696 ILTQQQLN
-1704 WVNGDGQINVLLKGK
+1704 WVDGDGQINVLLKGQ
-1719 IDRAG
+1719 IDRSG
-1724 KPEDVT
+1724 NPKDVT
-1730 ARGDATIANAVLKAV
+1730 ARGDATIANAVLQAV

-1769 FRGQYGTGEIVAQ
+1769 FRGKYGTGEIVAQ
-1782 GSILIEKPLNLP
+1782 GSIPIEKSLNLP
-1794 DPLTVN
+1794 DPLTIN

-1866 QFKSL
+1866 QFKNL

-1891 TGKVNLNGPMDN
+1891 TGKVNLNGPTDN

-1939 GADPIVNLQLST
+1939 GSDPIVNLQLST

-1960 SVNSS
+1960 SINSS

>member
-1 MGILPPKIDPPASTP
+1 MGILPPQIDQPASNS
-16 EDRSAQTSID
+16 EDRSAQTSIG
-26 SVRPNWMATAAKIT
+26 STRPNWIATTAKIT

-99 ATNDSPNKVA
+99 ATPYSPNKVA
-109 VKAIKISFDPLAIL
+109 VKAIKIGFDPLAIL
-123 WQNTIKPT
+123 WQRTIKPT
-131 ITLVEPDLYLE
+131 ITLVEPELYLE
-142 QSANG
+142 QAASG

-154 PPAEPDKPGDFRT
+154 PAAEPNKPGDFRT

-182 PYLANG
+182 PYQANG

-198 DFNANFNHRDRAI
+198 DFNANFSHRNRAL

-224 DAKLSLRGSTSP
+224 DAHLALRGSNSP
-236 IDRTTNLDIEGQSLN
+236 IDRTTNLEIEGQSLN
-251 AKEVSNLIKIPA
+251 AKQVSDFIKIPA
-263 VDFLSGLV
+263 VDFRSGIV

-277 NIQPNKPLEV
+277 NIQPNKPLAV

-292 VDQATIQ
+292 VDRATIQ
-299 VIKVPQVFTNTSG
+299 VIKVPELFTNTSG

-325 VSTLYGQVPGQI
+325 VSTLYGQVPGQV
-337 TGSIDFA
+337 TGSIDFV

-357 VTKLLET
+357 VTNLLET

-374 AQLQSDLTL
+374 AQLQADLAL
-383 TGKLQEP
+383 TGKLKEP
-390 VFAGKAKAIGAA
+390 VFAGKAKAVGAA
-402 QIDRVAINQL
+402 QIDRLTINQL

-418 ADGNLQL
+418 ADGNLQF
-425 NQISATPASGG
+425 NQISATPTSGG
-436 TVTGNGEIS
+436 TVTGNGEIT
-445 LKEQATPTVNFKL
+445 LKELATPTVNFNF

-500 VQAPQATYPL
+500 LQAPQATYPL
-510 NAQIGIAA
+510 NAQIGIAT

-524 DRAKFQLAGHDITGT
+524 DRAKVQLAGRDITGT

-556 PSQQLAAIAKIKDLP
+556 PIQQLAAIAKIKDLP

-576 NVQGDLQLNG
+576 NIQGELQLNG
-586 SVSNN
+586 SVSNS
-591 ESLSGKGQLYL
+591 ESLTGKGQLNL
-602 QTAGGRVSATNF
+602 QTAGGQVSATNF
-614 AINQGKW
+614 AINQGNW
-621 QADLQTAGLML
+621 QADLQTAGLVL
-632 GKVDPQLPGQLT
+632 NKVEPQLPGQLT
-644 GKFKVSGDTAKSSP
+644 GKFKVSGNTAKPSI
-658 EAITAVGNGA
+658 EAITAIGNGA

-678 QNLLLSQGKWQGE
+678 QNLLLSQGKWQGD

-702 APQVGGKLS
+702 SPQIGGKLS

-721 KFTPATISA
+721 AFTPASILAT
-730 SGSGTIASAQG
+730 GNGTIASAQG
-741 KITGQNLRVEAGK
+741 KITGQNLRVQAGK
-754 WQGDFSADR
+754 WQGDFSADS
-763 FDISKLTPQIGGN
+763 FDISKLSPQIGGN

-781 QANGDLEKSDLKNI
+781 QASGDLEQSDLKNI
-795 TGSGSGSLRLGGG
+795 TGSGSGSLRLAQG
-808 EIVGKNLQLNQGN
+808 ELVGKDLQLNQGN
-821 WHGNVA
+821 WQGNVA

-855 AGSIEHPEQASVQGD
+855 AGSIDRPEQASVQGN
-870 AAVKLGNGQITA
+870 ASVKLGNGQITA
-882 KDIQVGE
+882 KDIQLSE
-889 GRWQGLVTLQLI
+889 GRWQGLVTLQSI

-907 LPQKLPAGQVDGT
+907 LPQKLPTGQVDGT
-920 FQLAGVLD
+920 FQLAGALD
-928 QPKLETAKGS
+928 QPRLETAKGS
-938 GKLRLP
+938 GRLRLP
-944 GALLVANQLELNGNE
+944 GALLVADQLELNGDE

-964 QTTNLAMGQFA
+964 QTTNLAVGQFA

-995 LKNPQQVD
+995 LKNLQQVD
-1003 GGGSGKVVLG
+1003 GSGSGKIVLG
-1013 NSEVALQKWQLNK
+1013 SSEIALQQWQLSK
-1026 GNWQVAASTTGLS
+1026 GRWQVAASTKGLALS
-1039 LGALGSAV
+1039 TLGAAV

-1059 VDLSGSLSKPQ
+1059 VDLNGSLAQPQ
-1070 LTAISGKA
+1070 LTAISGQA
-1078 SGELAIWGGSIAVAP
+1078 SGELAIWGGAITVAP
-1093 VQIADG
+1093 IQIAAG
-1099 RWQSDAI
+1099 RWQSDSI
-1106 TIRNINLAN
+1106 TVRNINLAN

-1130 NGQAGGRLDRFDI
+1130 SGQAAGRLDRFDI
-1143 KDLRVDSNVQLSG
+1143 KDLQIDSSVQLSG
-1156 LLLKPNIGGQVPSL
+1156 LLLKPDLGEQVPSL

-1176 GPVKIVDGKIDLDLA
+1176 GPVKISNGKIDLDLT
-1191 GNNNSLSLHGTDQGF
+1191 GENSSLSLHSTDRGL
-1206 KFAGRLAGITSESL
+1206 KFAGRLAGIASGSL
-1220 ADGRSTAIEAE
+1220 ADGQSTAIAPLAPSVIEAE
-1231 GEFDGKQIRVS
+1231 GEIDGNQLRVTAQ
-1242 SRGVPIDLITSF
+1242 GVPIDLITSF
-1254 LPPLPQLKKQELK
+1254 LPPLPQIKKQELK
-1267 GIVGGELSIDLPNG
+1267 GVVSGELSMDLSTG
-1281 KIGRIEGKNLSID
+1281 KIEGKNLSID
-1294 NPQFGILKG
+1294 NPQVGILKG

-1310 VRYADGLL
+1310 VSYADGIL
-1318 IVQDGMFLR
+1318 IVRDGMFLR
-1327 GKNSYLI
+1327 GDNSYLI
-1334 DGRVITKAQQPEYQL
+1334 EGRVLTKAQQPEYQL
-1349 VLRVDKG
+1349 LIKVDKG
-1356 DLSDVSNL
+1356 ELADVSNL
-1364 FQIFSLGDVL
+1364 FQIFSLGDVI

-1386 DLQAKKVGNESQTL
+1386 DLQAKKVGGGSDTL
-1400 QEQVEQLSEVQRLQ
+1400 QEQVDQLSEARRLQ
-1414 GIQKKEVDENPLPDL
+1414 GIQAEKAEENPIPDL
-1429 RKLRGDFRGRIVL
+1429 RKLDGDFKGTIVIS
-1442 NNADK
+1442 NAAK
-1447 QGVYV
+1447 QGVYA
-1452 SFNVSGNKWV
+1452 SFDVSGEDWV
-1462 VDQYGLSKVKL
+1462 VDQYNLSKIKV
-1473 QGLWQNNML
+1473 QGRWQNNLL
-1482 TLPKASFNFVDP
+1482 TLSDVA
-1494 EDPGEPDEPN
+1494 
-1504 DTTDFVDSTKSVDD
+1504 
-1518 LTDFSAFADST
+1518 LTST
-1529 NPSDSTK
+1529 NAQ
-1536 PKIRL
+1536 IQL
-1541 SGNFSMNQQNAII
+1541 SGEFGGDRQNAKI
-1554 KIDNFPAERLSSAF
+1554 KVNNFPAERLSTLF
-1568 KLPIEIAGDVNLKA
+1568 RLPIEVAGDVDLEA
-1582 RLGGSFF
+1582 QLGGTFF
-1589 NPQLCGNAT
+1589 NPQLCGNAS
-1598 IVEGKLNQSTVP
+1598 ISKGKLNQFDVP
-1610 TIYTN
+1610 EIYSS
-1615 FNYNSARLGFNS
+1615 FNYSSARLGFNS
-1627 VIQNSPIE
+1627 IFKDSLVSDKTE
-1635 ESKSFSNNV
+1635 ELSLNNICDSDIPV
-1644 CNSNITVDNNV
+1644 ASGT
-1655 IEPLQIAGSI
+1655 IEPLRIDGSV

-1673 KTPDNQNFS
+1673 KSPDNQNFS
-1682 INLKVQNKGMKALS
+1682 INLKVQNKGMQTLS
-1696 ILTQQQLD
+1696 ILTQQQLN
-1704 WVNGDGQINVLLKGK
+1704 WVDGDGQINVLLKGQ
-1719 IDRAG
+1719 IDQAG
-1724 KPEDVT
+1724 KPKDVT
-1730 ARGDATIANAVLKAV
+1730 AKGDAKIANAVLQAV
-1745 ALPNNLTGVNGQISF
+1745 ALPNNLTGVNGQVSF
-1760 DLDRIKVDN
+1760 DLDRVKVEN
-1769 FRGQYGTGEIVAQ
+1769 FRGQYGNGAIVAQ
-1782 GSILIEKPLNLP
+1782 GSIPIEKTLTLL

-1833 GEIKLSNGKISLPET
+1833 GEIKLSNGKISLPDT

-1861 TGSAL
+1861 TGSTL
-1866 QFKSL
+1866 QFKGL

-1891 TGKVNLNGPMDN
+1891 TGKVNLNGSMDN
-1903 LQPEGLIQLGRGQIN
+1903 PQPEGLIQLGRGQIN
-1918 LFTTRFRLT
+1918 LFTSRFRLT

-1960 SVNSS
+1960 SINSS

-1999 ATNLL
+1999 ATNLIA
-2004 SLTSTPNRSQDEI
+2004 LTSTPNRSQDEI

-2040 STAITYVQDIVSDL
+2040 STAINYVQDIVSDL

-2065 LTRQEQSTTSTLG
+2065 LTRSEQSTTSTLG
-2078 VAAELGLDL
+2078 VAAEVGLDL

>member
-1 MGILPPKIDPPASTP
+1 
-16 EDRSAQTSID
+16 
-26 SVRPNWMATAAKIT
+26 MATAAKVT
-40 AGFLGLGLLGFIG
+40 AGFLGLGLLGFVG
-53 ASIWVATNLSPTIA
+53 VSIWVATNLSPTIA

-99 ATNDSPNKVA
+99 ATAESPNKVA

-123 WQNTIKPT
+123 WQNTIKPS
-131 ITLVEPDLYLE
+131 ITLVEPELYLE
-142 QSANG
+142 QSASG

-154 PPAEPDKPGDFRT
+154 PPAEPNKPGDFRT
-167 EIQALRVQKARGTVI
+167 EIQALKVQKARGTVI
-182 PYLANG
+182 PFLASG
-188 LRQPIEFQNT
+188 QRQPIEFQNT
-198 DFNANFNHRDRAI
+198 DFNANFNHRDRTL

-216 DGKSQIGK
+216 DGKGQIGK
-224 DAKLSLRGSTSP
+224 DASLALRGSTSP
-236 IDRTTNLDIEGQSLN
+236 IDHTTNLDIQGQSLN

-292 VDQATIQ
+292 VDRANIQ

-325 VSTLYGQVPGQI
+325 VSTLYGQVPGQV
-337 TGSIDFA
+337 TGSINFV

-383 TGKLQEP
+383 TGKLREP
-390 VFAGKAKAIGAA
+390 VLAGKAKAIGAA
-402 QIDRVAINQL
+402 QIDRLAINQL

-425 NQISATPASGG
+425 NQISATPTSGG
-436 TVTGNGEIS
+436 TVTGNGEIA
-445 LKEQATPTVNFKL
+445 LTDLATPTVNFNL

-469 QPYQKLPIALGVVNG
+469 QPYQKLPIELGVVNG

-492 DQIKTTVQ
+492 NQIKTTVQ

-524 DRAKFQLAGHDITGT
+524 DRAKFQLAGRDITGT

-586 SVSNN
+586 SISNS
-591 ESLSGKGQLYL
+591 ESLSGKGQLNL

-632 GKVDPQLPGQLT
+632 SKVDPQLPGQLT

-668 VTLPDGKITG
+668 VTLPDGRITG
-678 QNLLLSQGKWQGE
+678 QNLLLSQGKWQGD

-697 DISKL
+697 DISTL

-721 KFTPATISA
+721 VFTPASISA
-730 SGSGTIASAQG
+730 TGNGTLAAAQG

-754 WQGDFSADR
+754 WQGDFSADS
-763 FDISKLTPQIGGN
+763 FDISKLAPQIGGN

-781 QANGDLEKSDLKNI
+781 QANGDLAKSDLKNI
-795 TGSGSGSLRLGGG
+795 TGSGSGSIRLAGG
-808 EIVGKNLQLNQGN
+808 ELVGKDLQLNQGN
-821 WHGNVA
+821 WQGNVA

-855 AGSIEHPEQASVQGD
+855 AGSIDHPEQASVQGD
-870 AAVKLGNGQITA
+870 AAIKLGNGQITA

-889 GRWQGLVTLQLI
+889 GRWQGLVTLQSI

-944 GALLVANQLELNGNE
+944 GALLVANQLELNGDE

-964 QTTNLAMGQFA
+964 QTTNLAVGQFA

-982 GIRVSSNFDLSGN
+982 GIRVSSNFELSGN

-1003 GGGSGKVVLG
+1003 GGGSGKVMLG
-1013 NSEVALQKWQLNK
+1013 NSEIALQQWQLNK

-1039 LGALGSAV
+1039 LGTLGATV
-1047 PANLQGGVFKGN
+1047 PANLQSGVFKGN

-1078 SGELAIWGGSIAVAP
+1078 SGELAIWGGSITVAP
-1093 VQIADG
+1093 VQIAAG

-1106 TIRNINLAN
+1106 TVRNINLAN

-1130 NGQAGGRLDRFDI
+1130 TGQAAGRLDQFDV
-1143 KDLRVDSNVQLSG
+1143 KDLQINSNVQLSG
-1156 LLLKPNIGGQVPSL
+1156 LLLNPNLGGQAPSL

-1176 GPVKIVDGKIDLDLA
+1176 GPVKIANGKIDLDLT
-1191 GNNNSLSLHGTDQGF
+1191 GNNNSLSLHSTDRGL
-1206 KFAGRLAGITSESL
+1206 KFAGRLAGIESDSL

-1231 GEFDGKQIRVS
+1231 GEIDGKQLRVT

-1254 LPPLPQLKKQELK
+1254 LPPLPQIKKQELK
-1267 GIVGGELSIDLPNG
+1267 GIVGGELSMDLSTG
-1281 KIGRIEGKNLSID
+1281 KIEGKNLSID

-1310 VRYADGLL
+1310 VSYADGLL
-1318 IVQDGMFLR
+1318 IVRDGMFLR
-1327 GKNSYLI
+1327 GDNSYMI
-1334 DGRVITKAQQPEYQL
+1334 EGRVLTKAQQPEYQL
-1349 VLRVDKG
+1349 LVKVDKG
-1356 DLSDVSNL
+1356 KLADVSNL

-1386 DLQAKKVGNESQTL
+1386 DLQAKKVGGESQTL
-1400 QEQVEQLSEVQRLQ
+1400 QEQVDQLSEVRRLQ
-1414 GIQKKEVDENPLPDL
+1414 GIQAEEAAENPLPDL
-1429 RKLRGDFRGRIVL
+1429 RKLDGDFKGTIVL
-1442 NNADK
+1442 SNAAK
-1447 QGVYV
+1447 QGVYA
-1452 SFNVSGNKWV
+1452 SFDVSGGDWT
-1462 VDQYGLSKVKL
+1462 VDQYNLSKIKV
-1473 QGLWQNNML
+1473 QGRWQNNLL
-1482 TLPKASFNFVDP
+1482 TLSDVSLN
-1494 EDPGEPDEPN
+1494 
-1504 DTTDFVDSTKSVDD
+1504 
-1518 LTDFSAFADST
+1518 ST
-1529 NPSDSTK
+1529 NSR
-1536 PKIRL
+1536 INL
-1541 SGNFSMNQQNAII
+1541 SGEFGSDRQDATI
-1554 KIDNFPAERLSSAF
+1554 KVDNFPAERLSNLF
-1568 KLPIEIAGDVNLKA
+1568 RLPIEVAGDVNLEA
-1582 RLGGSFF
+1582 RLGGTFF

-1598 IVEGKLNQSTVP
+1598 VVGGKLNQSDVP
-1610 TIYTN
+1610 AIYTN
-1615 FNYNSARLGFNS
+1615 FNYNSARLGFSS
-1627 VIQNSPIE
+1627 VFKDNIVE
-1635 ESKSFSNNV
+1635 KSKDFLSNNI
-1644 CNSNITVDNNV
+1644 CNSNIAIDSNI
-1655 IEPLQIAGSI
+1655 IEPLRIAGSV
-1665 PYQLPFAK
+1665 PYQLPFARK
-1673 KTPDNQNFS
+1673 SPDNQNFS
-1682 INLKVQNKGMKALS
+1682 IGLKVQNEGMKTLS
-1696 ILTQQQLD
+1696 ILTQQQLN
-1704 WVNGDGQINVLLKGK
+1704 WVGGDGQINVLLKGQF
-1719 IDRAG
+1719 DRAG
-1724 KPEDVT
+1724 NPKDVT
-1730 ARGDATIANAVLKAV
+1730 ARGDATVTNAVLEAI
-1745 ALPNNLTGVNGQISF
+1745 ALPSDPSLPKNLTEVNGQVSF
-1760 DLDRIKVDN
+1760 DLDRVKVDN
-1769 FRGQYGTGEIVAQ
+1769 FRGKYGSGEFVAQ
-1782 GSILIEKPLNLP
+1782 GSIPIEKPLTLL
-1794 DPLTVN
+1794 DPLTVT
-1800 LDKIQVDLKDRYQ
+1800 LDKLQVDLKDRYQ
-1813 GGVSGRLLLGD
+1813 GGVSGRLLLGN
-1824 GTILAPRLG
+1824 GSILSPRLS
-1833 GEIKLSNGKISLPET
+1833 GEIRLSNGKISLPDT
-1848 PAAGSTSLSAPSD
+1848 PAVGSTSLSAPSD
-1861 TGSAL
+1861 TDSIL
-1866 QFKSL
+1866 QFKNL
-1871 DLLLGENV
+1871 ELVLGENV

-1891 TGKVNLNGPMDN
+1891 TGKVNLNGSMDS

-1918 LFTTRFRLT
+1918 LFTSRFKLT

-2065 LTRQEQSTTSTLG
+2065 LTRSEQSTTSTLG

>member
-1 MGILPPKIDPPASTP
+1 MGILPPKIDRPASTP
-16 EDRSAQTSID
+16 KNRSAQASIGF
-26 SVRPNWMATAAKIT
+26 VRLNWMATAAKIT

-53 ASIWVATNLSPTIA
+53 TSIWVATNLSPTIA

-99 ATNDSPNKVA
+99 ATSESPNKVA

-123 WQNTIKPT
+123 WQRTIKPT
-131 ITLVEPDLYLE
+131 ITLVEPELYLE
-142 QSANG
+142 QSASG

-154 PPAEPDKPGDFRT
+154 PPIEPSKPGDFRT
-167 EIQALRVQKARGTVI
+167 EIQALRVQKARGTII
-182 PYLANG
+182 PFLANG
-188 LRQPIEFQNT
+188 QRPSISFQNT
-198 DFNANFNHRDRAI
+198 DFNANFNHRDRTL

-224 DAKLSLRGSTSP
+224 DARLNLRGSTSP

-251 AKEVSNLIKIPA
+251 AKEVSDLIKIPA
-263 VDFLSGLV
+263 VDFRSGIV

-287 QGKVH
+287 QGKVR
-292 VDQATIQ
+292 VDRANIQ
-299 VIKVPQVFTNTSG
+299 VIKVPELFTNTSG

-337 TGSIDFA
+337 TGSIDFV

-383 TGKLQEP
+383 TGKLRQP
-390 VFAGKAKAIGAA
+390 VFAGKAKAIGVS
-402 QIDRVAINQL
+402 QVDRLAINQL

-425 NQISATPASGG
+425 SQINATPASGG
-436 TVTGNGEIS
+436 TVTGNGEIG
-445 LKEQATPTVNFKL
+445 LKDLAIPTVNFNL

-469 QPYQKLPIALGVVNG
+469 QPYQKLPIALGVING
-484 SAQITGPV
+484 STQITGPV
-492 DQIKTTVQ
+492 NQIKTTVQ

-510 NAQIGIAA
+510 SAQIGIAA

-524 DRAKFQLAGHDITGT
+524 DRAKLQLAGRDITGT

-576 NVQGDLQLNG
+576 DVQGDLQLNG
-586 SVSNN
+586 SVSNS

-602 QTAGGRVSATNF
+602 QTPGGRVSATNF

-621 QADLQTAGLML
+621 QADLQTAGLIL
-632 GKVDPQLPGQLT
+632 SKVEPQFPGQLT
-644 GKFKVSGDTAKSSP
+644 GKFKVSGDTAKPSP
-658 EAITAVGNGA
+658 ESIVAVGNGA

-702 APQVGGKLS
+702 APQIGGKLS
-711 GKFQASGDAT
+711 GKFQASGNAAE
-721 KFTPATISA
+721 FTPASISA
-730 SGSGTIASAQG
+730 TGNGTLASAQG
-741 KITGQNLRVEAGK
+741 KITGQNLRVQAGK
-754 WQGDFSADR
+754 WQGDFSADSL
-763 FDISKLTPQIGGN
+763 DISKLAPQIGGN

-781 QANGDLEKSDLKNI
+781 RANGDLAKSDLKNI
-795 TGSGSGSLRLGGG
+795 TGSGSGSLRLARG
-808 EIVGKNLQLNQGN
+808 ELIGKNLQLNQGN
-821 WHGNVA
+821 WQGNVA
-827 VAKVP
+827 VAQVP

-837 PNIPKTLQTAL
+837 PSIPKTLQAAL

-855 AGSIEHPEQASVQGD
+855 AGSIDRPEQASVQGD
-870 AAVKLGNGQITA
+870 ASVKLGNGQITA

-889 GRWQGLVTLQLI
+889 GRWQGMVTLKSI
-901 DLNQLS
+901 DLNQLA
-907 LPQKLPAGQVDGT
+907 LPQKLPAGQIDGT
-920 FQLAGVLD
+920 FELAGVLD

-944 GALLVANQLELNGNE
+944 GALLVADQIELNGDE

-964 QTTNLAMGQFA
+964 QTSNLAVGQFT

-982 GIRVSSNFDLSGN
+982 GIRISSNFDLSGN
-995 LKNPQQVD
+995 LKNPQQIN
-1003 GGGSGKVVLG
+1003 GGGNGKVVLG
-1013 NSEVALQKWQLNK
+1013 NSEVALQQWQLNK
-1026 GNWQVAASTTGLS
+1026 GNWRVSASTTGLS
-1039 LGALGSAV
+1039 LGTLGTVV

-1059 VDLSGSLSKPQ
+1059 VDLTGSLSKPQ
-1070 LTAISGKA
+1070 LTAISGQA

-1106 TIRNINLAN
+1106 TVRNINLAN

-1130 NGQAGGRLDRFDI
+1130 AGQAAGRLDRFDI
-1143 KDLRVDSNVQLSG
+1143 KDLRVNSNVQLSG
-1156 LLLKPNIGGQVPSL
+1156 LLLKPNLGGDVPPL

-1176 GPVKIVDGKIDLDLA
+1176 GPVKIADGKIDLDLA
-1191 GNNNSLSLHGTDQGF
+1191 GNNNLLSLHSTDRGL
-1206 KFAGRLAGITSESL
+1206 KFAGRLAGIESGSL
-1220 ADGRSTAIEAE
+1220 ADGKSTAIEAE
-1231 GEFDGKQIRVS
+1231 GEIDGKQLRVT

-1254 LPPLPQLKKQELK
+1254 LPPLPQIKKQELK
-1267 GIVGGELSIDLPNG
+1267 GIVGGELNMDLSTG
-1281 KIGRIEGKNLSID
+1281 KIEGKNLSID
-1294 NPQFGILKG
+1294 NPQIGILKG

-1310 VRYADGLL
+1310 LSYADGIL
-1318 IVQDGMFLR
+1318 IVRDGMFLR
-1327 GKNSYLI
+1327 GDNSYI
-1334 DGRVITKAQQPEYQL
+1334 IEGRVLTKAQQPEYQL
-1349 VLRVDKG
+1349 LVKVDKG
-1356 DLSDVSNL
+1356 ELADVSNL
-1364 FQIFSLGDVL
+1364 FQIFSLSDVL

-1386 DLQAKKVGNESQTL
+1386 DLQTKKVGNRTDTL
-1400 QEQVEQLSEVQRLQ
+1400 QEQVDQLSEVRRLQ
-1414 GIQKKEVDENPLPDL
+1414 GIQSAKAEENPIPDL
-1429 RKLRGDFRGRIVL
+1429 RKLDGDFKGTIVIS
-1442 NNADK
+1442 NAAK
-1447 QGVYV
+1447 QGVYA
-1452 SFNVSGNKWV
+1452 SFDVSGEDWV
-1462 VDQYGLSKVKL
+1462 VDQYNLSKIKV
-1473 QGLWQNNML
+1473 QGRWQNNLL
-1482 TLPKASFNFVDP
+1482 TLSDVAL
-1494 EDPGEPDEPN
+1494 
-1504 DTTDFVDSTKSVDD
+1504 TATD
-1518 LTDFSAFADST
+1518 AQ
-1529 NPSDSTK
+1529 
-1536 PKIRL
+1536 IQL
-1541 SGNFSMNQQNAII
+1541 SGEFGADRQNAKI
-1554 KIDNFPAERLSSAF
+1554 KVDNFPAERLSTLF
-1568 KLPIEIAGDVNLKA
+1568 KLPIEVAGDVNLEA
-1582 RLGGSFF
+1582 QLGGTFF

-1598 IVEGKLNQSTVP
+1598 ITKGKLNQFDVP
-1610 TIYTN
+1610 EVYTN

-1627 VIQNSPIE
+1627 IFKDSIVVDKTKEPL
-1635 ESKSFSNNV
+1635 SNNF
-1644 CNSNITVDNNV
+1644 CNNIIVVDNTV
-1655 IEPLQIAGSI
+1655 IEPLRIAGSV
-1665 PYQLPFAK
+1665 PYQLPFARK
-1673 KTPDNQNFS
+1673 APDNQNFS
-1682 INLKVQNKGMKALS
+1682 INLKVQNKGMQTLS
-1696 ILTQQQLD
+1696 ILTQQQLN
-1704 WVNGDGQINVLLKGK
+1704 WVNGDGQINVLLKGQ

-1724 KPEDVT
+1724 NPKDVT
-1730 ARGDATIANAVLKAV
+1730 ARGDATIANAVLQAV
-1745 ALPNNLTGVNGQISF
+1745 ALPDNLTGVNGQISF
-1760 DLDRIKVDN
+1760 DLDRVKIDN
-1769 FRGQYGTGEIVAQ
+1769 FRGKYGNGEIVAQ
-1782 GSILIEKPLNLP
+1782 GSIPIEKPLTLL

-1800 LDKIQVDLKDRYQ
+1800 LDKLQVDLKDRYQ
-1813 GGVSGRLLLGD
+1813 GGVSGRLLLGE
-1824 GTILAPRLG
+1824 GTILSPRLG
-1833 GEIKLSNGKISLPET
+1833 GEIKLSNGKISLPDT
-1848 PAAGSTSLSAPSD
+1848 PAAGSTSLSAPND

-1866 QFKSL
+1866 QFKNL
-1871 DLLLGENV
+1871 ELLLGENV

-1891 TGKVNLNGPMDN
+1891 SGKVNLNGSLDS

-1918 LFTTRFRLT
+1918 LFTSRFRLT
-1927 GNENTARFTPDR
+1927 GNENTAQFSPDR

-1999 ATNLL
+1999 ATSLIAL
-2004 SLTSTPNRSQDEI
+2004 SSTPNRSQDEI

-2040 STAITYVQDIVSDL
+2040 STAINYVQDIVSDV

-2065 LTRQEQSTTSTLG
+2065 LTRSEQSTTSTLG
-2078 VAAELGLDL
+2078 VAAEVGLDL

>member
-1 MGILPPKIDPPASTP
+1 MGTLPPQIDQPALP
-16 EDRSAQTSID
+16 EDRSTTASID
-26 SVRPNWMATAAKIT
+26 SVRPSWLATGATFA
-40 AGFLGLGLLGFIG
+40 AGFLGLGLLSFVG

-74 DRQVAIGPVENIGF
+74 DRQVAIGPVDNIGF

-99 ATNDSPNKVA
+99 ATPNSPNKVA

-123 WQNTIKPT
+123 WQRTIKPI

-142 QSANG
+142 QSATG
-147 DWLRLKL
+147 DWLSLKL
-154 PPAEPDKPGDFRT
+154 PPAEPNKPGDFRT

-182 PYLANG
+182 PYQANG
-188 LRQPIEFQNT
+188 LRQPVEFQNT

-224 DAKLSLRGSTSP
+224 NAKLALRGSTSL
-236 IDRTTNLDIEGQSLN
+236 IDRTTNLNIEGQSLN

-263 VDFLSGLV
+263 VDFRSGMV

-299 VIKVPQVFTNTSG
+299 IIKVPELFANTSG

-325 VSTLYGQVPGQI
+325 VSTLYGQVPGQV
-337 TGSIDFA
+337 TGSINFT

-383 TGKLQEP
+383 TGKLQQP
-390 VFAGKAKAIGAA
+390 IFAGKAKAIGTS
-402 QIDRVAINQL
+402 QVDRVAINQL
-412 QGDFSL
+412 QGNFSL

-425 NQISATPASGG
+425 NQISAIPASGG
-436 TVTGNGEIS
+436 TVAGSGEIS
-445 LKEQATPTVNFKL
+445 LKELTTPTVNFNLK
-458 QGNKLLADVLA
+458 GNKLLADVLA
-469 QPYQKLPIALGVVNG
+469 QPYQKLPIALGLVNG

-518 DGAITV
+518 DGAITI
-524 DRAKFQLAGHDITGT
+524 DQAKFQLAGYDITGT

-549 RLQVPAI
+549 RLQVPEI

-576 NVQGDLQLNG
+576 NIQGDLQLNG
-586 SVSNN
+586 SVNN
-591 ESLSGKGQLYL
+591 GESLSGKGQLHL

-614 AINQGKW
+614 ALNQGKW

-644 GKFKVSGDTAKSSP
+644 GKFKVSGDTANSSL

-678 QNLLLSQGKWQGE
+678 QNLLLSKGQWQGD
-691 FSADSF
+691 FSADRL

-702 APQVGGKLS
+702 APQVGGQLS
-711 GKFQASGDAT
+711 G
-721 KFTPATISA
+721 
-730 SGSGTIASAQG
+730 
-741 KITGQNLRVEAGK
+741 R
-754 WQGDFSADR
+754 
-763 FDISKLTPQIGGN
+763 
-776 LSGKF
+776 F
-781 QANGDLEKSDLKNI
+781 QANGNLEKSDLKNI
-795 TGSGSGSLRLGGG
+795 TGSGSGSLRLAGG
-808 EIVGKNLQLNQGN
+808 ELIGKDLQLNQGN
-821 WHGNVA
+821 WQGNVV

-837 PNIPKTLQTAL
+837 PNIPKAWQTAL

-855 AGSIEHPEQASVQGD
+855 AGSIEQPEKASVQGD
-870 AAVKLGNGQITA
+870 AAIKLGNGQITA

-889 GRWQGLVTLQLI
+889 GRWQGLVTLQSI

-907 LPQKLPAGQVDGT
+907 LPQKLPAGQIDGT
-920 FQLAGVLD
+920 FQLAGALD

-944 GALLVANQLELNGNE
+944 GALLVANQIELDGDE

-964 QTTNLAMGQFA
+964 QTSNLAVGQFA
-975 SLPPNLS
+975 NLPSNLS

-995 LKNPQQVD
+995 LKNLQQVD
-1003 GGGSGKVVLG
+1003 GSGSGEVVLG
-1013 NSEVALQKWQLNK
+1013 NSEVALKKWQLNK

-1039 LGALGSAV
+1039 LGALGAAV

-1099 RWQSDAI
+1099 RWQSEAI
-1106 TIRNINLAN
+1106 TVRNIDLAN
-1115 VAGNNIQVLAGRVSG
+1115 VVGNNIQILAGRVSA
-1130 NGQAGGRLDRFDI
+1130 NGQATGRLDRFDI

-1156 LLLKPNIGGQVPSL
+1156 LLLKPNLAGQAPSL
-1170 PPTDLA
+1170 PPIDLV
-1176 GPVKIVDGKIDLDLA
+1176 GPVKIAEGKIDLDLA
-1191 GNNNSLSLHGTDQGF
+1191 GNNNSLSLHSTDRGL
-1206 KFAGRLAGITSESL
+1206 KFAGRLAGIESESL

-1231 GEFDGKQIRVS
+1231 GEIDGKQLRVT
-1242 SRGVPIDLITSF
+1242 SRGLPIDLITSF
-1254 LPPLPQLKKQELK
+1254 LPPLPQIKKQELK
-1267 GIVGGELSIDLPNG
+1267 GIVSGELNMDLSTG
-1281 KIGRIEGKNLSID
+1281 KIEGKNLSI
-1294 NPQFGILKG
+1294 NSPQVGILKG

-1310 VRYADGLL
+1310 VSYADGIL
-1318 IVQDGMFLR
+1318 IVRDGMFLR
-1327 GKNSYLI
+1327 GNNSYLVE
-1334 DGRVITKAQQPEYQL
+1334 GRVLTKAQQPEYQL
-1349 VLRVDKG
+1349 LVKVDKG
-1356 DLSDVSNL
+1356 ELADVSNL
-1364 FQIFSLGDVL
+1364 FQIFSLSDVL

-1386 DLQAKKVGNESQTL
+1386 DLQAKKVGGESTTL
-1400 QEQVEQLSEVQRLQ
+1400 QEQVDQLSEVRRLQ
-1414 GIQKKEVDENPLPDL
+1414 GIQSEKAGENPLPDL
-1429 RKLRGDFRGRIVL
+1429 RKLDGDFKGTIVIS
-1442 NNADK
+1442 NAAK
-1447 QGVYV
+1447 QGVYA
-1452 SFNVSGNKWV
+1452 SFDVSGEDWA
-1462 VDQYGLSKVKL
+1462 VDQYNLSKVRV
-1473 QGLWQNNML
+1473 QGRWQNNLL
-1482 TLPKASFNFVDP
+1482 TLSDV
-1494 EDPGEPDEPN
+1494 
-1504 DTTDFVDSTKSVDD
+1504 S
-1518 LTDFSAFADST
+1518 LTST
-1529 NPSDSTK
+1529 NSQ
-1536 PKIRL
+1536 IQL
-1541 SGNFSMNQQNAII
+1541 SGEFGGDRQKAII
-1554 KIDNFPAERLSSAF
+1554 KVDNFPAERLSSLF
-1568 KLPIEIAGDVNLKA
+1568 RLPIEVAGDVNLEA
-1582 RLGGSFF
+1582 QLGGTLF

-1598 IVEGKLNQSTVP
+1598 VSKGKLNQFDVP
-1610 TIYTN
+1610 AIYTN

-1627 VIQNSPIE
+1627 IFKDSNLVDK
-1635 ESKSFSNNV
+1635 SKETLSDNL
-1644 CNSNITVDNNV
+1644 CNSNITINSSA
-1655 IEPLQIAGSI
+1655 IEPLRIAGSI

-1673 KTPDNQNFS
+1673 KAPDNQNFS
-1682 INLKVQNKGMKALS
+1682 INLKVQNEGMKTLS
-1696 ILTQQQLD
+1696 ILTQQQLN
-1704 WVNGDGQINVLLKGK
+1704 WINGDGQINVLLKGQF
-1719 IDRAG
+1719 DRAG
-1724 KPEDVT
+1724 KPKDVT
-1730 ARGDATIANAVLKAV
+1730 ARGDATVANAVLQAV
-1745 ALPNNLTGVNGQISF
+1745 ALPNNLTGVNGQVSF
-1760 DLDRIKVDN
+1760 DLDRVKVDN
-1769 FRGQYGTGEIVAQ
+1769 FRGKYGTGEIAAQ
-1782 GSILIEKPLNLP
+1782 GSIPIEKSLILP
-1794 DPLTVN
+1794 DPLTVD

-1813 GGVSGRLLLGD
+1813 GGVSGRLLLGA

-1879 QVEKAPILSFLA
+1879 QVEKAPVLSFLA
-1891 TGKVNLNGPMDN
+1891 TGKVNLNGSIDS
-1903 LQPEGLIQLGRGQIN
+1903 LRPEGLIQLGRGQIN

-1939 GADPIVNLQLST
+1939 GADPIVSLQLST

-1999 ATNLL
+1999 ATNLI

-2065 LTRQEQSTTSTLG
+2065 LTRQEQSTTSALG

-2118 LRGSSNLLNES
+2118 LRGSFNLLNES